1 MITQSDGIDGGRR
14 RFLTTAATVV
24 GGAGVMAATVPFI
37 SAMLPSARTKA
48 IGGAVEVDI
57 SGLNPGERA
66 IVEWRGKPV
75 WILRRD
81 DSMLSDLAALDSVV
95 SDPQSAKQQQP
106 NYAANQFRS
115 IEPEYLV
122 VIGVCTHLGCSP
134 SYITRNEPH
143 KLGDDWKGGFFCA
156 CHGSRFDLAGRVF
169 KGVPAPA
176 NLVVPPYKFITPGK
190 LLIGDDGD
198 AV

>member
-81 DSMLSDLAALDSVV
+81 DSMLSELAALDSVV

-143 KLGDDWKGGFFCA
+143 KLGDDWKG
-156 CHGSRFDLAGRVF
+156 VF
-169 KGVPAPA
+169 LCLPW
-176 NLVVPPYKFITPGK
+176 F
-190 LLIGDDGD
+190 

>member
-81 DSMLSDLAALDSVV
+81 DSMLSELAALDSVV

-176 NLVVPPYKFITPGK
+176 NLVVPPYKFITPDK